1 MATTYSS
8 IYDEFLDK
16 ITDPDLLLLS
26 EEDQEATKRAY
37 LEYAVKKCKR
47 YIKDYNL
54 DNRTVVEVP
63 VEETETEDVEETTE
77 VTDGIEVTDDAE
89 VTMGTEVT
97 DDTNDSTDSEDVTY
111 EGAFDDDLS
120 DDVIVMLTE
129 YMVEAWLKPYMLNAD
144 LLRLHMNTKDF
155 NTTSPANLVEKVG
168 ARYDEARHRARS
180 LRNEYTYKVNDVSM
194 LSTSKKT

>member
-26 EEDQEATKRAY
+26 EEDQESTKRAY

-63 VEETETEDVEETTE
+63 VEETEDIEE
-77 VTDGIEVTDDAE
+77 VTDGMEVAEVTDGTE
-89 VTMGTEVT
+89 VTGGTEVT
-97 DDTNDSTDSEDVTY
+97 DDADDSTGGEDVKY
-111 EGAFDDDLS
+111 EGAFEDDLS
-120 DDVIVMLTE
+120 DDVIVMITE